1 MAEPP
6 LKALYPEDPSRPQ
19 HDRNMK
25 VNIEDV
31 EAVYKGLIPKSP
43 PMSAESYDSVGS
55 SGHGSPYVPAE
66 DTTGAIEFLT
76 PNSEC
81 SV

>member
-1 MAEPP
+1 MAEAP

-19 HDRNMK
+19 HDRNMR

-31 EAVYKGLIPKSP
+31 EAVYKSPMPKSP

-55 SGHGSPYVPAE
+55 SGHDSPHVQPGDISTVE
-66 DTTGAIEFLT
+66 HLT
-76 PNSEC
+76 PNSEY